1 MCVSVKSAITVTVE
15 GVFKGTVLNLIV
27 QQTNSVL
34 VLENLSASARR
45 DSKETDKRSAEV
57 DRHHEYI
64 PFFAHCV
71 TSRLLVVSV
80 VRCGG
85 NSVQIW

>member
-1 MCVSVKSAITVTVE
+1 MSVKSAITVTVE

-45 DSKETDKRSAEV
+45 DSIVMIQTNVLMKMNVKQEMIATKMPRVQTTREAIVASAE
-57 DRHHEYI
+57 
-64 PFFAHCV
+64 
-71 TSRLLVVSV
+71 
-80 VRCGG
+80 
-85 NSVQIW
+85 